1 MRRRHIPEQLPM
13 LNTSVGA
20 WVAAGR
26 PLMQEST
33 NGLLGRHPLWR
44 VMLEAE
50 AHAMRFRAELG
61 LSPRSAK
68 SVIRRGPGRPVGVV
82 SAPDR
87 VTTSRFESREPD
99 RRPRVQLRSV
109 GMVT

>member
-1 MRRRHIPEQLPM
+1 VTDADEFKDATDAYRRAMRDAEYIRG
-13 LNTSVGA
+13 V
-20 WVAAGR
+20 WVEAGR

-50 AHAMRFRAELG
+50 AHAARFRAELG
-61 LSPRSAK
+61 RTPRSAK
-68 SVIRRGPGRPVGVV
+68 AAIQRGPGRPAGAA

-87 VTTSRFESREPD
+87 APAKVT
-99 RRPRVQLRSV
+99 LRSV
-109 GMVT
+109 